1 MRAPALL
8 TTAVAPARSQPAV
21 GPERPGVRAIL
32 RHLALSLLVA
42 TVVPTVVFYVC
53 LLMANVW
60 VALIVALAW
69 CYAALAWRLGT
80 RRQTSVLLWL
90 TVAGLT
96 GKTIIAFATGST
108 FVYFV
113 QPALGDATVSAA
125 FLLSLATATPAVARL
140 AADFYP
146 MTSDVAARPRVQK
159 LLWRLTWLWSVIC
172 GAKAAATLWML
183 RAMSLHTFVAAK
195 TVFTPTV
202 ATLGAAVTVVL
213 AVRVA
218 RREGLLPVT
227 GGTSGLSGLTG

>member
-8 TTAVAPARSQPAV
+8 TRAVAPARTQPTAGV
-21 GPERPGVRAIL
+21 ERPGVRAIL
-32 RHLALSLLVA
+32 RHLAVSLLVA
-42 TVVPTVVFYVC
+42 TVAPTVLFYLC
-53 LLMANVW
+53 LILANIW
-60 VALIVALAW
+60 VALIVALGW
-69 CYAALAWRLGT
+69 CYAAVAWRLGT
-80 RRQTSVLLWL
+80 GRQTSVLLWL

-96 GKTIIAFATGST
+96 GKTVIAFATGST

-159 LLWRLTWLWSVIC
+159 LLWRLTLLWSVIC
-172 GAKAAATLWML
+172 GVKAAVTLWML
-183 RAMSLHTFVAAK
+183 HALSLPTFVAAK
-195 TVFTPTV
+195 TVLTPTV

-218 RREGLLPVT
+218 RREGLLPAT
-227 GGTSGLSGLTG
+227 SGTSGLSFSG

>member
-8 TTAVAPARSQPAV
+8 TRGVAPACCQPAV
-21 GPERPGVRAIL
+21 GPQRPGVRAIL

-42 TVVPTVVFYVC
+42 TVVPTVLFYVC
-53 LLMANVW
+53 LLVANVW

-69 CYAALAWRLGT
+69 CYAAVVWRLGT

-146 MTSDVAARPRVQK
+146 MTSDVADRPRVQK
-159 LLWRLTWLWSVIC
+159 LLWRLTLLWAVIS
-172 GAKAAATLWML
+172 GGKAAATLWML
-183 RAMSLHTFVAAK
+183 HALSLHTFVATK

-202 ATLGAAVTVVL
+202 ASLGAAVTVVL

-218 RREGLLPVT
+218 RREGLLPAT
-227 GGTSGLSGLTG
+227 SGTSRLSLSG

>member
-8 TTAVAPARSQPAV
+8 TRRVAPARSQPTV

-42 TVVPTVVFYVC
+42 TVVPTVLFYVC
-53 LLMANVW
+53 LLAANVW

-69 CYAALAWRLGT
+69 CYAAVVWRLGT

-146 MTSDVAARPRVQK
+146 MTSEVAARPRVQK
-159 LLWRLTWLWSVIC
+159 LLWRLTLLWSVIC

-183 RAMSLHTFVAAK
+183 HALSLHTFVAAK
-195 TVFTPTV
+195 SVFTPTV
-202 ATLGAAVTVVL
+202 ASLGAAVTVVL

-218 RREGLLPVT
+218 RREGLLPAT
-227 GGTSGLSGLTG
+227 NGTSGLSLSA

>member
-8 TTAVAPARSQPAV
+8 TRSVAPARSQSDVRAQ
-21 GPERPGVRAIL
+21 RPGVRTIL

-42 TVVPTVVFYVC
+42 TGVPTVLFYVC
-53 LLMANVW
+53 LLVTNVW
-60 VALIVALAW
+60 VALVIALAW

-113 QPALGDATVSAA
+113 QPAIGDATVSAA
-125 FLLSLATATPAVARL
+125 FLLSLATATPAVTRL

-146 MTSDVAARPRVQK
+146 MTSEVAARPRVQK
-159 LLWRLTWLWSVIC
+159 LLWRLTLLWSVIC
-172 GAKAAATLWML
+172 GVKAAATLWML
-183 RAMSLHTFVAAK
+183 HALSLHTFVAAK

-213 AVRVA
+213 AIRVA
-218 RREGLLPVT
+218 RREGLLAAT
-227 GGTSGLSGLTG
+227 SGTSGLSLSG

>member
-8 TTAVAPARSQPAV
+8 TRPVAPARSHSAV
-21 GPERPGVRAIL
+21 GTERPGVRAIL
-32 RHLALSLLVA
+32 RHLALSLIVA
-42 TVVPTVVFYVC
+42 TVVPTVLFYVC
-53 LLMANVW
+53 LLVANVW
-60 VALIVALAW
+60 VALIMALAW

-96 GKTIIAFATGST
+96 GIAFATGST

-159 LLWRLTWLWSVIC
+159 LLWRLTLLWSVIC
-172 GAKAAATLWML
+172 GLKAAATLWML
-183 RAMSLHTFVAAK
+183 HAMSLHTFVAAK

-202 ATLGAAVTVVL
+202 ATLGATLTVVL

-218 RREGLLPVT
+218 RHEGLLPA
-227 GGTSGLSGLTG
+227 TSRTPALTGLSG

>member
-8 TTAVAPARSQPAV
+8 TRPVAPARSQPAI
-21 GPERPGVRAIL
+21 GTDRPGIRAIL

-42 TVVPTVVFYVC
+42 TVLPTVLFYVC
-53 LLMANVW
+53 LLVANIW
-60 VALIVALAW
+60 VALIIALAW

-90 TVAGLT
+90 TVVGLT

-146 MTSDVAARPRVQK
+146 MTADVAARPRVQK
-159 LLWRLTWLWSVIC
+159 LLWRLTLLWSVIC
-172 GAKAAATLWML
+172 GVKAAATLWML
-183 RAMSLHTFVAAK
+183 HAMSLQTFVAAK
-195 TVFTPTV
+195 SVFTPTV
-202 ATLGAAVTVVL
+202 ATLGAAVTVLL
-213 AVRVA
+213 ALRVA
-218 RREGLLPVT
+218 RREGLLPAT
-227 GGTSGLSGLTG
+227 SGTSALTGLSG